1 MSDEPRSAEV
11 LVVGAGPSGL
21 FAAAELARNGVK
33 TRLVER
39 EPHPHRQARAT
50 VVQPGTLEILA
61 RAGTLDPFLARSMHL
76 EYARVFNDQLEAV
89 GEIAFAGAGCPCE
102 FQCSLPQYRTEE
114 ILTERLIELGGEV
127 ERGVSARSMNSTADG
142 VAVNLEHVD
151 GREETAHVR
160 WVVGAGGAH
169 SITRESL
176 DEILLGETYAGT
188 ALAADVRVSCGLPR
202 NGTALIASPEGY
214 VLLGPLPDDRW
225 ITFIGDLHPDEVERL
240 NQDASL
246 EAVAASIERRA
257 GDRVQLE
264 DIAWASPF
272 HMHRR
277 LVSRLAGER
286 RFLLG
291 DAGHLSSPFGGEGL
305 NSGLQDAHN
314 LAWKLAL
321 VLQGR
326 GRSELLDS
334 FASERLS
341 ADAHVLE
348 VSDHIHQMAH
358 GAVQAARTGVRPDP
372 PTPEQ
377 VAAVVQSRSMLD
389 VSYADSPIVGEYVAP
404 GTDPPS
410 SPAPGERYPDRSAL
424 AGTGH
429 HILLFGEADEPAVA
443 RLQRRWEGLVE
454 LMRSDGDSARAGLA
468 HGGAVLVRPDGH
480 IGFRAS
486 SADAAGLGALDAHLD
501 SYLIPA

>member
-1 MSDEPRSAEV
+1 VSDASAEV

-39 EPHPHRQARAT
+39 EPQPHRQARAT

-76 EYARVFNDQLEAV
+76 DYARVFNDRLEAV

-114 ILTERLIELGGEV
+114 ILTQRLIELGGEV
-127 ERGVSARSMNSTADG
+127 ERGVSARSMDANADG
-142 VAVNLEHVD
+142 VVVNLEHAD
-151 GREETAHVR
+151 GGEETAHVQ
-160 WVVGAGGAH
+160 WVIGAGGAH

-176 DEILLGETYAGT
+176 DEVLLGETYSGT

-214 VLLGPLPDDRW
+214 ILLGPLPDDRW
-225 ITFIGDLHPDEVERL
+225 ITFIGDLHPDEAERL

-246 EAVAASIERRA
+246 EAVTASIERRA

-277 LVSRLAGER
+277 LVPRLAGER

-326 GRSELLDS
+326 GRSALLDS

-348 VSDHIHQMAH
+348 VSDHIHEMAH
-358 GAVQAARTGVRPDP
+358 GAVEAARTGVRPDP
-372 PTPEQ
+372 PTREQ

-389 VSYADSPIVGEYVAP
+389 VSYSDSPIVGEYVAP
-404 GTDPPS
+404 GTDRPA
-410 SPAPGERYPDRSAL
+410 SPAPGERYPDRAAL
-424 AGTGH
+424 TGTVH
-429 HILLFGEADEPAVA
+429 HILVFGDADEPAVE
-443 RLQRRWEGLVE
+443 RLQGRWEGLVE
-454 LMRSDGDSARAGLA
+454 VVRSDGDSRRAGLA